1 MFSENE
7 SSSLMD
13 HKVLQTKQNAAS
25 NMLGPVA
32 VLQDIAQKCNT
43 KVYFYLVILQLSK
56 ALVWM
61 VNAF

>member
-13 HKVLQTKQNAAS
+13 QQVLQTKQNVAS

-32 VLQDIAQKCNT
+32 VLQEIAQKCNT

-56 ALVWM
+56 AFL
-61 VNAF
+61 